1 MRAVEG
7 TVVRILAIFAAAAIA
22 ACSTP
27 QGRYKSAKADYVECV
42 KAFGEED
49 ACEPERVVYE
59 IEARE
64 QDRAAMREARN
75 QPND

>member
-1 MRAVEG
+1 M
-7 TVVRILAIFAAAAIA
+7 VRILAIFAVAVIA

-27 QGRYKSAKADYVECV
+27 HGRYKSAKAEYVACV
-42 KAFGEED
+42 KTFGEED

-64 QDRAAMREARN
+64 QDRAAVRESRN
-75 QPND
+75 RPTD

>member
-1 MRAVEG
+1 VRADEV
-7 TVVRILAIFAAAAIA
+7 TVVRILACFAIA
-22 ACSTP
+22 VITACSTP

-42 KAFGEED
+42 KSFGEED

-64 QDRAAMREARN
+64 QDRAAMRESR
-75 QPND
+75 

>member
-1 MRAVEG
+1 M
-7 TVVRILAIFAAAAIA
+7 VRILAIFAAAAIT

-27 QGRYKSAKADYVECV
+27 HGRYKSAKAEYVACV

-64 QDRAAMREARN
+64 QDRAVMHESRN
-75 QPND
+75 QAK